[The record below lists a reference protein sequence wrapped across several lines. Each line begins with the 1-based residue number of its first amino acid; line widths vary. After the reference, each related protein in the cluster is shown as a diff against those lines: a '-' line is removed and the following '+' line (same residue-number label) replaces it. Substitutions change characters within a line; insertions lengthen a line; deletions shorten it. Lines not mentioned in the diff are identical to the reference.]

1 MERSSM
7 NSQTSILETIID
19 YSLELTY
26 LLRKRKLK
34 KKTLYDAFVTKNNN
48 ILFENILPVGKKHLD
63 HLKQTYSKW
72 DCFDE
77 ILYLTENHYEHL
89 KKIRYL
95 VDITEMVE
103 TTIPESLYQ
112 EKLKLHY
119 ADFLLDQL
127 VETFYDSDSIK
138 RLGKLKQ
145 KLIEKDLYLQTKI
158 TKNIDRYYMRKIMI

>member
-7 NSQTSILETIID
+7 RNQKNILEVVIN

-26 LLRKRKLK
+26 LLRKRKIK
-34 KKTLYDAFVTKNNN
+34 KKTLYDAFVTQNHK
-48 ILFENILPVGKKHLD
+48 ILFENILPVEKKQLD
-63 HLKQTYSKW
+63 YFKKTYSKW
-72 DCFDE
+72 DCLDE

-89 KKIRYL
+89 KNIRYL
-95 VDITEMVE
+95 VDITEIVE

-158 TKNIDRYYMRKIMI
+158 TKNIDRYYMKKITI